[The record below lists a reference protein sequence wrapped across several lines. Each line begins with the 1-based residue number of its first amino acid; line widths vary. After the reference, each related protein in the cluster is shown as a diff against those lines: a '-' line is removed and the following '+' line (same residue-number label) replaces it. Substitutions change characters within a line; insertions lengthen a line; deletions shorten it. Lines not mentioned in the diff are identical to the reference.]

1 MEGRNMKKKMIYL
14 LVFLLALPFIIA
26 HGGWAQPKAEN
37 KPPLITSSFAVEKG
51 SYGYIWKIYVEAED
65 PDADMYKIASIVN
78 HVGYGQYPTDW
89 IILKRQYQRHL
100 KGYLQ
105 WNTSSAKTPYLKE
118 WNQITLKVSII
129 DKAGNES
136 NVVAFPFIFVSG
148 VKSEYHYKLPSP
160 FDQGDLPRLGYITI
174 DLVEPTFGDSG
185 PKDQ

>member
-1 MEGRNMKKKMIYL
+1 MKKKITYPLVLML
-14 LVFLLALPFIIA
+14 LLSFFIV
-26 HGGWAQPKAEN
+26 HGGWAQPKTEH
-37 KPPLITSSFAVEKG
+37 KPPVITSSFAVEKG
-51 SYGYIWKIYVEAED
+51 SYGYIWKIYIKAED

-89 IILKRQYQRHL
+89 IILKPQNQKDL
-100 KGYLQ
+100 KGYIQ
-105 WNTSSAKTPYLKE
+105 WNTFSSRTPYLKD

-136 NVVAFPFIFVSG
+136 NVVAFPFTFLSG
-148 VKSEYHYKLPSP
+148 VKDEYNYKPPSP
-160 FDQGDLPRLGYITI
+160 FDEGDLSRLGYITI

>member
-1 MEGRNMKKKMIYL
+1 MTKKTTYL
-14 LVFLLALPFIIA
+14 LVLLLTLSFFIV
-26 HGGWAQPKAEN
+26 HGGWAQPKPEH
-37 KPPLITSSFAVEKG
+37 KPPVITSSFAVEKG
-51 SYGYIWKIYVEAED
+51 SYGFIWKIYIEAED
-65 PDADMYKIASIVN
+65 PDADMVKIASIVN

-89 IILKRQYQRHL
+89 IILKPQYQRYL

-105 WNTSSAKTPYLKE
+105 WNTSSAKTPYLKD

-136 NVVAFPFIFVSG
+136 NVVVFPFTFQSG
-148 VKSEYHYKLPSP
+148 VKDEYKYTLPSP
-160 FDQGDLPRLGYITI
+160 FDRSNLPRLGHITI